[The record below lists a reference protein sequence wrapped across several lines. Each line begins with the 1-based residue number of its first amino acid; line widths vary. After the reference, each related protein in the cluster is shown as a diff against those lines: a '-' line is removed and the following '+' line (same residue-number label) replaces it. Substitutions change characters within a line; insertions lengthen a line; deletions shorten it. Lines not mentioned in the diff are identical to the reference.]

1 MKRRVILAGLAASV
15 VLIGS
20 AHAQKAGS
28 WDGTWSGTT
37 ERGGSVQVVVS
48 GNKAASYVF
57 RGQPVNITGSQA
69 SASSLTIN
77 VNGGI
82 PGTVRLTKG
91 KGTSASYSYSDT
103 GGGSAKATLTRQ

>member
-1 MKRRVILAGLAASV
+1 MKRRVILASLAASV

-20 AHAQKAGS
+20 AQAQKAGS

-48 GNKAASYVF
+48 GNKASSYVF
-57 RGQPVNITGSQA
+57 RGQPVNVTGSQA
-69 SASSLTIN
+69 SGNSLTIN

-91 KGTSASYSYSDT
+91 KGQTASYTYSDT
-103 GGGSAKATLTRQ
+103 GGGSASATLTRQ